1 VKIGHYDLIDRM
13 WFEIDPESKD
23 FNIIIDRVSLLNT
36 DFRIQAWGFVIL
48 DREGNE
54 AGVWYSIL
62 RAAAVRID
70 ENGQINKLFPMGQ
83 TTIGPQKT

>member
-54 AGVWYSIL
+54 AGVWYS
-62 RAAAVRID
+62 
-70 ENGQINKLFPMGQ
+70 QINKLFPMGQ